1 MFVADCIAGFLL
13 RVWVKFSEEDW
24 EGNEKHL
31 AFEKNVELFDLS
43 YLGLMVEGEREEREE

>member
-1 MFVADCIAGFLL
+1 M
-13 RVWVKFSEEDW
+13 WVKFSEEDW

-43 YLGLMVEGEREEREE
+43 YLGLMVEGEREEREERGVRGETSLEVM